1 MLDHVGSSVA
11 ARYWRIAGSVAVI
24 CAKLTTGELWGIPA
38 ANYSESQFLGPSF
51 PASGWATETFWV
63 LVLHC
68 FHTRHVTESRAAYFA
83 CSVKQKLLGHISSC
97 TLLFT
102 SCVLQA
108 ACWGC
113 FVVAPLP
120 GGQALQLPVRRPQ
133 ARSGRCTSPRC
144 YRPTAQDSSLAGDR
158 QSSTCITFPCK
169 ALPHC
174 RYRSGSCV
182 AAS

>member
-68 FHTRHVTESRAAYFA
+68 FHTRHVTESRTAYFA

-108 ACWGC
+108 ACWDALSWRLCRAAKHCNYRCEGLKHAQAAALHP
-113 FVVAPLP
+113 VVIDPLHRT
-120 GGQALQLPVRRPQ
+120 AVWPVTGNQVP
-133 ARSGRCTSPRC
+133 
-144 YRPTAQDSSLAGDR
+144 
-158 QSSTCITFPCK
+158 
-169 ALPHC
+169 
-174 RYRSGSCV
+174 V
-182 AAS
+182 